1 MNIKPLRNLTLFT
14 ALAVSTVTYAQKGE
28 PAGKNGSSPKDSAV
42 TEKSG
47 YAALVKSAQRQA
59 SGLMNIYYKNQKLY
73 LEIPMSVLGKDMLLA
88 STISEISDN
97 MDGLVGSKPQQPL
110 HIRWMHSDSSMLL
123 CKMESNDIAS
133 PDELNIRK
141 ALEKN
146 NLGAVLK
153 IFPVYAYNPGK
164 TTAIIDVTDYF
175 LGDIKELSPF
185 GDFSMYR
192 SSGFK
197 ISESFK
203 KERSYFGTFKS
214 FPDNV
219 MIKSHLAYENTISD
233 TKRTLAK
240 DRPVAV
246 VLTRTLLLLPEQAQ
260 RPRKADARIGIFTTR
275 KTQFSSV
282 TNRTETVYFANRF
295 NLVPK
300 DPAAHAAG
308 KLSEPVKPIVFY
320 IDSDFPESWK
330 PAIRTAVESWQKPF
344 EKIGFK
350 HAVIAKDFPAADST
364 FDPDNLKYNCVRY
377 TPAAIMNAIGPSWVD
392 PRSGE
397 IINASVYVFHDVVK
411 LLNNWIFVQTGQTD
425 PRVRAKDLPQ
435 DVLMEGISYVIRHEV
450 GHCLGLMHNMGS
462 SSAIPTDSLRSAS
475 FTAKYGTT
483 YSIMDYARFNYVAQ
497 PGDMQKGVKL
507 TPPLFGVYDEY
518 AIDWNY
524 SYYGPE
530 VSAAKEQTLQAA
542 KIASKAADIRFRY
555 GAQQGQNAFDPSSQ
569 TEDLGDDAV
578 KASVYGVKNLKY
590 IMAHLHE
597 WMATTDKDYT
607 HREELWNRVLGQY
620 VNYINHVYSNVG
632 GFYVNEKHE
641 GDPRPMYASVP
652 RARQEA
658 AFDWM
663 MAQLKDLDWL
673 ENKQVLQE
681 MTLVGTP
688 SMVLRK
694 QIIEAL
700 VQAPAK
706 VDLSAQ
712 KSTEKNPLTSEEVIK
727 KLYRQVWATTL
738 KNGICDVTD
747 REMQKAYV
755 TALIKQ
761 SKLMPASTGAA
772 NGLQENDAFSGSFK
786 LAGFETH
793 EPACLHP
800 EHYQAFGGGGVRFN
814 LSPSLEASCYAQLKN
829 CQALLKGAVVK
840 TTHVTTRMHY
850 RLLLD
855 QIEKTFK

>member
-1 MNIKPLRNLTLFT
+1 MNNKPLRTLFLFT
-14 ALAVSTVTYAQKGE
+14 ALAVSTVTIAQKGE
-28 PAGKNGSSPKDSAV
+28 PAGKNGSNSKDSVA

-47 YAALVKSAQRQA
+47 YATLVKSAQRQA
-59 SGLMNIYYKNQKLY
+59 SGLINIYYKNQKLY
-73 LEIPMSVLGKDMLLA
+73 LEFPLSLMGKDMLLA

-110 HIRWMHSDSSMLL
+110 YIRWVHSDSSLLL
-123 CKMESNDIAS
+123 CKMQSNDFAS
-133 PDELNIRK
+133 PDEQNIRR

-164 TTAIIDVTDYF
+164 TTAVIDVTDYF
-175 LGDIKELSPF
+175 LGDTKELSPF

-197 ISESFK
+197 VSESFK
-203 KERSYFGTFKS
+203 KDRSYFGTFKS

-219 MIKSHLAYENTISD
+219 IIKSHLAYENTISNA
-233 TKRTLAK
+233 KSTLAK

-246 VLTRTLLLLPEQAQ
+246 ELTRTLLLLPEEPV
-260 RPRKADARIGIFTTR
+260 RPRKADSRIGIFTTR
-275 KTQFSSV
+275 KTQFSAIA
-282 TNRTETVYFANRF
+282 NRTEQVYYANRF

-300 DPAAHAAG
+300 DPAAYAAG

-330 PAIRTAVESWQKPF
+330 PAIRAAVESWQQPF
-344 EKIGFK
+344 EKSGFK
-350 HAVIAKDFPAADST
+350 NAVIAKDFPVADST

-377 TPAAIMNAIGPSWVD
+377 TPAAVANAIGPSWVD

-411 LLNNWIFVQTGQTD
+411 LLNNWMFVQTGQTD

-435 DVLMEGISYVIRHEV
+435 DMLMDGISYVIRHEV
-450 GHCLGLMHNMGS
+450 GHCLGLMHNMGA
-462 SSAIPTDSLRSAS
+462 SSAIPVDSLRSAS
-475 FTAKYGTT
+475 FTSRYGTT

-507 TPPLFGVYDEY
+507 APPVFGVYDEY
-518 AIDWNY
+518 AINWNY
-524 SYYGPE
+524 AYYSPE
-530 VSAAKEQTLQAA
+530 VTAAKEEQLQAA
-542 KIASKAADIRFRY
+542 KISSKAADIRFRY
-555 GAQQGQNAFDPSSQ
+555 GAQQGQNAFDPSAQ
-569 TEDLGDDAV
+569 MEDLGDDGV
-578 KASVYGVKNLKY
+578 KASIYGVKNLKY

-597 WMATTDKDYT
+597 WMAATDKDYT
-607 HREELWNRVLGQY
+607 HREELWNRILSQY

-632 GFYVNEKHE
+632 GFYVNEKQE
-641 GDPRPMYASVP
+641 GDPRPQFASVP
-652 RARQEA
+652 RAKQEA
-658 AFDWM
+658 ALDWM
-663 MAQLKDLDWL
+663 VAQLKELDWL
-673 ENKQVLQE
+673 ENKAVLQE

-700 VQAPAK
+700 VEAPLK
-706 VDLSAQ
+706 VDLSAK
-712 KSTEKNPLTSEEVIK
+712 KSTEAHPLTSEVVIK
-727 KLYRQVWATTL
+727 KLYQQVWGTTL
-738 KNGICDVTD
+738 KNGRCDVTD

-761 SKLMPASTGAA
+761 SRLMPATSGNASS
-772 NGLQENDAFSGSFK
+772 LQDMDTFSGSFK
-786 LAGFETH
+786 LTGFEAN
-793 EPACLHP
+793 EPACMHVEP
-800 EHYQAFGGGGVRFN
+800 YQAFGGRSVRFN
-814 LSPSLEASCYAQLKN
+814 LAPSLEASCYAQLKN
-829 CQALLKGAVVK
+829 CQTLLKGAVVK
-840 TTHVTTRMHY
+840 TTDMNTRMHY

-855 QIEKTFK
+855 QIEKSFK